1 MSGLSDYCQGPG
13 VLRLHGGVQHYAWGS
28 TDVIPDLIGEPNPDG
43 EPCAELWLGAHPD
56 LPAEVDLGAGKVG
69 LDRLLAACPE
79 RLLGEQTALRY
90 GELPYLLKVLS
101 AAVPLSIQAHPD
113 RAQAEAGYAREEASG
128 IPLSA
133 PHRNYK
139 DMNHKPEALVA
150 LTEFYALR
158 GFRPLEEIAAL
169 AGEVPEF
176 APLLAEFEATP
187 AGLQALYRRLMTAE
201 QGVVDAAL
209 APLLRRLRH
218 EAPADPSERGYWTL
232 EADRRFS
239 RDGHH
244 DRGLF
249 SVWLLNLMRLA
260 PGEGIYLP
268 AGNLHA
274 YLRGTGMELMANS
287 NNVLRGGLTPKHVDV
302 DELLDVVTFRG
313 GAPAVLRP
321 EVRGPESVYRTPA
334 EEFELR
340 RIELPAGGEWHSGPE
355 HGADILI
362 VTAADADIVV
372 ESAGRLLG
380 LARGESLFA
389 PAGVPY
395 SLRTESP
402 ATVFRATVPDALN
415 PG

>member
-1 MSGLSDYCQGPG
+1 MAAASDLSDYCQGPG

-28 TDVIPDLIGEPNPDG
+28 TDFIPQLIGEVNPDG
-43 EPCAELWLGAHPD
+43 EPWAELWLGAHPD
-56 LPAEVDLGAGKVG
+56 RPSEVELGGDQVG
-69 LDRLLAACPE
+69 LDRVVAACPE
-79 RLLGEQTALRY
+79 RLLGEETACRY
-90 GELPYLLKVLS
+90 RELPYLFKVLS
-101 AAVPLSIQAHPD
+101 AAVPLSIQAHPT
-113 RAQAEAGYAREEASG
+113 REQAEAGYAREEASG

-139 DMNHKPEALVA
+139 DTNHKPEALVA
-150 LTEFYALR
+150 LTEFHALR
-158 GFRPLEEIAAL
+158 GFRPLDEIAAL
-169 AGEVPEF
+169 PGEVPEF
-176 APLLAEFEATP
+176 ADLLAGFEATP
-187 AGLQALYRRLMTAE
+187 QGLQLLYRRLMTAD

-209 APLLRRLRH
+209 APLIERLRRG
-218 EAPADPSERGYWTL
+218 EPADARDRGYWTL
-232 EADRRFS
+232 EADRQFS

-249 SVWLLNLMRLA
+249 SVWLLNLVRLA

-302 DELLDVVTFRG
+302 EELLDVVTFDG
-313 GAPAVLRP
+313 GEP
-321 EVRGPESVYRTPA
+321 EIIRAAADGVESVYRTPA

-340 RIELPAGGEWHSGPE
+340 RIDLPADGEWHSGRE

-362 VTAADADIVV
+362 VTAADADLTL
-372 ESAGRLLG
+372 ESGGRLLG
-380 LARGESLFA
+380 LARGESVFA

-395 SLRTESP
+395 ALRTEAP
-402 ATVFRATVPDALN
+402 ATVFRATVPAA
-415 PG
+415 

>member
-1 MSGLSDYCQGPG
+1 MSDLTDYCQGPG

-28 TDVIPDLIGEPNPDG
+28 TDFIPDLIGEPNPDG
-43 EPCAELWLGAHPD
+43 EPYAELWLGAHPER
-56 LPAEVDLGAGKVG
+56 PSEVQLGAAEVG
-69 LDRLLAACPE
+69 LDRLVAACPE
-79 RLLGEQTALRY
+79 RLLGEPTAHRY
-90 GELPYLLKVLS
+90 RELPYLFKVLS
-101 AAVPLSIQAHPD
+101 AAVPLSIQAHPT
-113 RAQAEAGYAREEASG
+113 REQAEAGYAREEASG

-139 DMNHKPEALVA
+139 DTNHKPEALVA
-150 LTEFYALR
+150 LTEFHALR
-158 GFRPLEEIAAL
+158 GFRPLAEIAAL
-169 AGEVPEF
+169 PAEVPEF
-176 APLLAEFEATP
+176 ATLLEGFEPTSR
-187 AGLQALYRRLMTAE
+187 GLQLLYRRLMTAE
-201 QGVVDAAL
+201 QGVVDAGL
-209 APLLRRLRH
+209 APLIERLDR
-218 EAPADPSERGYWTL
+218 EAPSDARDRGYWTL
-232 EADRRFS
+232 EADRQFS
-239 RDGHH
+239 RGGHH

-302 DELLDVVTFRG
+302 DELLDVVTFEG
-313 GAPAVLRP
+313 DEP
-321 EVRGPESVYRTPA
+321 EVIRAVADGPESIYPTPA

-340 RIELPAGGEWHSGPE
+340 RIDLPAGGEWHSGRQ

-362 VTAADADIVV
+362 VTTADSDLTL
-372 ESAGRLLG
+372 ESGGRLLG

-395 SLRTESP
+395 SLRTGAP
-402 ATVFRATVPDALN
+402 ATVFRATVPGA
-415 PG
+415 

>member
-1 MSGLSDYCQGPG
+1 MRDLTDFCQGPG

-28 TDVIPDLIGEPNPDG
+28 TDLIPGLIGEPNADG
-43 EPCAELWLGAHPD
+43 KPYAELWLGAHPE
-56 LPAEVDLGAGKVG
+56 LPSKVELGSGTVG
-69 LDRLLAACPE
+69 LDRLVAACPG
-79 RLLGEQTALRY
+79 RVLGEAAARRY
-90 GELPYLLKVLS
+90 GELPYLFKVLS
-101 AAVPLSIQAHPD
+101 AAVPLSIQAHPT
-113 RAQAEAGYAREEASG
+113 RAQAEEGFAREEACG

-139 DMNHKPEALVA
+139 DTNHKPEALVA
-150 LTEFYALR
+150 LTEFFALR
-158 GFRPLEEIAAL
+158 GFRPLAEIAAL
-169 AGEVPEF
+169 PAEVPEF
-176 APLLAEFEATP
+176 APLFTEFEPTS
-187 AGLQALYRRLMTAE
+187 AGLQSLYRRLMTSG

-209 APLLRRLRH
+209 APLLERLRR
-218 EAPADPSERGYWTL
+218 EAPSDPRERGYWTL
-232 EADRRFS
+232 EADRQFS

-249 SVWLLNLMRLA
+249 SLWLLNLVRLA

-302 DELLDVVTFRG
+302 DELLDVVTFEGGEAEVIRG
-313 GAPAVLRP
+313 ERDGVEA
-321 EVRGPESVYRTPA
+321 VYRTPA

-340 RIELPAGGEWHSGPE
+340 RIDLPSGGEWHGGRA

-362 VTAADADIVV
+362 VTAADADLTL
-372 ESAGRLLG
+372 ESGGRLLG

-389 PAGVPY
+389 PAGVSY
-395 SLRTESP
+395 SLRTGAP
-402 ATVFRATVPDALN
+402 ATVFRATAPD
-415 PG
+415 GR